1 MNKKF
6 ILNELANPNYLATI
20 CKIEDVYPIEGA
32 DKLVK
37 TVINGY
43 VIVISKDHKPGDI
56 VVYFPVESSICE
68 KYLSANNL
76 YEFSEANRNSNF
88 AEVEQLV
95 KAAEE
100 AEDDLDAKQFTEMA
114 KSKCGFFN
122 KHGRV
127 RMIKLR
133 GQYSQGFVAD
143 VSSMVKY
150 NPDLDGV
157 DWHSLVGIQF
167 SHIGDEEFIKKY
179 IPAIKV
185 NEHHGNSHD
194 RMWKKRTKKLKRFN
208 RIRED
213 QFAFHY
219 DTKMLAEHFR
229 EFSPEDEVTI
239 SVKVHGTSAIFA
251 NILCNRKLSVWEK
264 IKKFFGFK
272 VQETEYG
279 NVYSSRSVIKNQYI
293 NPNADS
299 YYKVDVWGAVNE
311 VISPFIEDGFTVYG
325 EIVGYVPG
333 SDKMI
338 QKNHDYGCK
347 RGEWKFMPYR
357 ITHTDEHGN
366 KYEFELYEVDE
377 WTRNL
382 VTDHPEIA
390 DKIMFLDIVYSGKLM
405 DLYPEIPVETHWHA
419 DVLARMKTD
428 KDRFLMEQDEPMC
441 KNKVPREGI
450 VIRKSNDIHA
460 RAWKLKTAR
469 HYAKESEAHDKGEVD
484 MEEMESETNAWT
496 DYLHDYDVVAT
507 DGHGMPT
514 AVIRKDKN

>member
-1 MNKKF
+1 MNRF
-6 ILNELANPNYLATI
+6 QINNNNGANYLATI
-20 CKIEDVYPIEGA
+20 CRVGEMFPIEGA
-32 DKLVK
+32 DRLVK

-43 VIVISKDHKPGDI
+43 DIVISKEHKEGDI
-56 VVYFPVESSICE
+56 VVYFPVETSICE
-68 KYLSANNL
+68 QYLSANNL
-76 YEFSEANRNSNF
+76 YEMGEFERNSN
-88 AEVEQLV
+88 
-95 KAAEE
+95 AEE
-100 AEDDLDAKQFTEMA
+100 VKEILIKADSLKDTDIEGKTALLAEA

-127 RMIKLR
+127 RILKLR
-133 GQYSQGFVAD
+133 GQYSQGFVASVDSLVKFDNSLAD
-143 VSSMVKY
+143 VDWESMV
-150 NPDLDGV
+150 DC
-157 DWHSLVGIQF
+157 QF
-167 SHIGDEEFIKKY
+167 NQVCDVEFCKKY
-179 IPAIKV
+179 VPVIKERR
-185 NEHHGNSHD
+185 EHTRGDQSLWKR
-194 RMWKKRTKKLKRFN
+194 RMRKLKRFN

-251 NILCNRKLSVWEK
+251 NVLCNRKLSTWEK

-279 NVYSSRSVIKNQYI
+279 NVYSSRSVIKNKYI

-299 YYKVDVWGAVNE
+299 YYNTDVWGEVNE
-311 VISPFIEDGFTVYG
+311 VISPYIEDGFTVYG

-357 ITHTDEHGN
+357 ITHTDEFGN
-366 KYEFELYEVDE
+366 KNEFELYEVDE

-405 DLYPEIPVETHWHA
+405 DLYPDIPVETHWHA
-419 DVLARMKTD
+419 NVLARMKTD
-428 KDRFLMEQDEPMC
+428 KDRFLMEEDEPMC

-450 VIRKSNDIHA
+450 VVRVVGDSLA
-460 RAWKLKTAR
+460 RAWKLKTMR
-469 HYAKESEAHDKGEVD
+469 HYGKEAEAHDKGEVD
-484 MEEMESETNAWT
+484 IEE
-496 DYLHDYDVVAT
+496 
-507 DGHGMPT
+507 T
-514 AVIRKDKN
+514 A

>member
-1 MNKKF
+1 MNKMF
-6 ILNELANPNYLATI
+6 ILKDNANPNYLCTI
-20 CKIEDVYPIEGA
+20 CKIDEVFPIEGA

-43 VIVISKDHKPGDI
+43 DIVISKDHKPGDI
-56 VVYFPVESSICE
+56 VAYFPVESVICE
-68 KYLSANNL
+68 KFLSANNL
-76 YEFSEANRNSNF
+76 FEFSEAYRNSNF
-88 AEVEQLV
+88 NEVESLV
-95 KAAEE
+95 KAAND
-100 AEDDLDAKQFTEMA
+100 AEDEMDKKIYSDMA

-127 RMIKLR
+127 RIIKLR

-143 VSSMVKY
+143 VKTLVNYK
-150 NPDLDGV
+150 PELADT
-157 DWHSLVGIQF
+157 DWESLVGTQF
-167 SHIGDEEFIKKY
+167 SHVGDEEFIKKY
-179 IPAIKV
+179 IPVIKV
-185 NEHHGNSHD
+185 NNHYGDPNGKA
-194 RMWKKRTKKLKRFN
+194 WKKRTKHLKRFD
-208 RIRED
+208 RVRPE

-219 DTKMLAEHFR
+219 DTKMLAEHFK

-293 NPNADS
+293 NPNAQS
-299 YYKVDVWGAVNE
+299 YYNVDVWGEVNKMFA
-311 VISPFIEDGFTVYG
+311 PYIEDGYTIYG
-325 EIVGYVPG
+325 EIVGYLPN

-347 RGEWKFMPYR
+347 RGHWKFMPYR
-357 ITHTDEHGN
+357 ITHTDEYGN
-366 KYEFELYEVDE
+366 KNEFELYEVDE

-382 VTDHPEIA
+382 VTENPHLA
-390 DKIMFLDIVYSGKLM
+390 DNVLFLDIVYSGKLK
-405 DLYPEIPVETHWHA
+405 DLYPEIPIETHWHA

-428 KDRFLMEQDEPMC
+428 KDKFLMEENEPMC

-450 VIRKSNDIHA
+450 VIRKNGDIHA
-460 RAWKLKTAR
+460 RAWKLKTQA
-469 HYAKESEAHDKGEVD
+469 HYARECKENDAGEANIEDI
-484 MEEMESETNAWT
+484 S
-496 DYLHDYDVVAT
+496 
-507 DGHGMPT
+507 
-514 AVIRKDKN
+514 